1 VISLP
6 SLKPKERDKN
16 STYLQAN
23 HTPLLVT
30 RRIVQRLIYVVD
42 VYGIDDC
49 HHWGG
54 KYSDWDITD
63 GHSDEGHA
71 DEGHSDEEESLLDS

>member
-1 VISLP
+1 
-6 SLKPKERDKN
+6 
-16 STYLQAN
+16 
-23 HTPLLVT
+23 
-30 RRIVQRLIYVVD
+30 LIYVVD